1 LSVKAI
7 EALTRLVEEQG
18 RQIVDL
24 SKALAIA
31 HEVHSGIAPVQ
42 QLPSAPADQ
51 RKLWMTE
58 DEEDEL
64 YASGETP
71 REDTRAALEAIIA
84 EAGIPA
90 PITFTQ

>member
-1 LSVKAI
+1 MKETI
-7 EALTRLVEEQG
+7 EALTQLIAEQG

-42 QLPSAPADQ
+42 LPTQPAPE
-51 RKLWMTE
+51 RKLWLTE

-71 REDTRAALEAIIA
+71 REETRAALEAIIA

-90 PITFTQ
+90 PVTLLK